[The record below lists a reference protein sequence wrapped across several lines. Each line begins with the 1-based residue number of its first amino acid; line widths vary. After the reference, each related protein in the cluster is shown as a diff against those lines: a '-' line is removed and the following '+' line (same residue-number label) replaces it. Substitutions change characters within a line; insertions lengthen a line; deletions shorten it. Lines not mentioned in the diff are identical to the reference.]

1 MMHAGGMG
9 GGGRSKREGTY
20 VYIELTHF
28 LVHHVYPTGKKVQA
42 FYRLYL
48 YENKSFASNKKKE
61 KKKNW
66 NQKGYHKVNLC
77 DDL

>member
-1 MMHAGGMG
+1 M
-9 GGGRSKREGTY
+9 
-20 VYIELTHF
+20 
-28 LVHHVYPTGKKVQA
+28 
-42 FYRLYL
+42 
-48 YENKSFASNKKKE
+48 NKSFASNKKKGKK